1 MNRYVIDFETTFSKE
16 NTLTTKSIEAYVRDP
31 KFEVIGCGIW
41 KRGRGPAHWV
51 SGDGIKEYKES
62 FEEPGTSVACHHAQF
77 DLFILNHVYG
87 IKPAYIYDT
96 LSMSRALYPRLP
108 KHSLEAMV
116 AHLHLGAPKS
126 VPYNLF
132 RGLTLAETRAGG
144 KYPTE
149 GQIAWD
155 RVGPGESQPLT
166 GGSTH
171 KGFITSL
178 EKQIA
183 DGCLHDVEL
192 TANLFNTMI
201 ESYPQS
207 ELDLIDATVRLFTE
221 PKLAGDLDILE
232 DCLTDAIY
240 ERDHWPEKLGVC
252 KDVLLSDRK
261 FASLLA
267 GTGIEL
273 PTKLSPTSGKPIH
286 AFAKSDKSFTDLRE
300 HEDKNVRDI
309 VEARLAVKTSIAE
322 TRAARLLD
330 TALRGSIPV
339 YLRYYGAHTGRFS
352 GGDKVNLQNLP
363 RNSKLRGGLKAPTG
377 HTLIWADFSQIE
389 CRILACLSGCEALR
403 SAFAGGRD
411 VYSEFGTRLFSVPV
425 SKSERTE
432 LRYLSKKVVLGAG
445 YGIGPDKFMRSVN
458 ADAAND
464 PKLAGFSIDMQMA
477 QKAVWGYRKEYP
489 EIPALWKNL
498 DVTLELLQYGHI
510 HSKLGSYP
518 IDIDGQKL
526 TLPNGLFLDYTGL
539 QHDGESYRCGAQK
552 LWGGA
557 LTENIVQALARIV
570 MTDAWLALKNCGLD
584 LVLSVHDELVFC
596 VRENQLSDARVYMQE
611 IMTTAPDWMPNL
623 PLAVE
628 ISHGDHY
635 SKG

>member
-1 MNRYVIDFETTFSKE
+1 
-16 NTLTTKSIEAYVRDP
+16 
-31 KFEVIGCGIW
+31 
-41 KRGRGPAHWV
+41 
-51 SGDGIKEYKES
+51 
-62 FEEPGTSVACHHAQF
+62 
-77 DLFILNHVYG
+77 
-87 IKPAYIYDT
+87 
-96 LSMSRALYPRLP
+96 MSRALYPRLP

-221 PKLAGDLDILE
+221 PKLEGDLDILE

-389 CRILACLSGCEALR
+389 CRILACLQDVKDYEEALKPG
-403 SAFAGGRD
+403 AD
-411 VYSEFGTRLFSVPV
+411 VYSEFGTRLFRYSVPKV
-425 SKSERTE
+425 KERN
-432 LRYLSKKVVLGAG
+432 S
-445 YGIGPDKFMRSVN
+445 
-458 ADAAND
+458 
-464 PKLAGFSIDMQMA
+464 
-477 QKAVWGYRKEYP
+477 
-489 EIPALWKNL
+489 
-498 DVTLELLQYGHI
+498 
-510 HSKLGSYP
+510 
-518 IDIDGQKL
+518 DI
-526 TLPNGLFLDYTGL
+526 
-539 QHDGESYRCGAQK
+539 
-552 LWGGA
+552 
-557 LTENIVQALARIV
+557 
-570 MTDAWLALKNCGLD
+570 
-584 LVLSVHDELVFC
+584 
-596 VRENQLSDARVYMQE
+596 
-611 IMTTAPDWMPNL
+611 
-623 PLAVE
+623 
-628 ISHGDHY
+628 
-635 SKG
+635 